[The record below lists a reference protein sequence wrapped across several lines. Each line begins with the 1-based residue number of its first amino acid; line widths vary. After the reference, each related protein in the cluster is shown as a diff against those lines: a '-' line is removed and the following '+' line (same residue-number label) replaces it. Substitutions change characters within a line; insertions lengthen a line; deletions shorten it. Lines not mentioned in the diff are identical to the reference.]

1 LKRAKEGE
9 GPTLIEAITYRW
21 YGHHAGAGA
30 DEQMGWIYRPEEEV
44 EEWKKKDPVANFEK
58 KLMAQGILTI
68 SRRESPPFQGWDE
81 RRAFSLRLLDIMQ
94 KTNICGIMIP

>member
-1 LKRAKEGE
+1 
-9 GPTLIEAITYRW
+9 W

-58 KLMAQGILTI
+58 KLMAQGILTEEKKTQI
-68 SRRESPPFQGWDE
+68 WDKVNKQVEEAVEFAESSPFPDPSE
-81 RRAFSLRLLDIMQ
+81 AFTDVYTDLVL
-94 KTNICGIMIP
+94 P

>member
-44 EEWKKKDPVANFEK
+44 EEWKKKRSCREFEK
-58 KLMAQGILTI
+58 KLMAQGILT
-68 SRRESPPFQGWDE
+68 E
-81 RRAFSLRLLDIMQ
+81 RRKHRFGT
-94 KTNICGIMIP
+94 K